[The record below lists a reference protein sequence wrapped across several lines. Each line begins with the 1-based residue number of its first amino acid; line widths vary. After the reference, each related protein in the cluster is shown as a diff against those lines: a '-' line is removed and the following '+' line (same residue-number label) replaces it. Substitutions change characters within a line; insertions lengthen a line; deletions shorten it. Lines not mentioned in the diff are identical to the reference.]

1 MNYELIQY
9 ATSAPEWVTE
19 GWVIAIFA
27 VVAVFVVVF
36 CIAKAVDSWGED
48 RTLYVFGA
56 IAGPLLIFMV
66 YGMMYALISEDHV
79 PYEEKARV
87 AVEVSEVS
95 EQDVSVSEVESMLA
109 GDFVPKVNY
118 DRMTD
123 SNGDTF
129 LKVEVG

>member
-1 MNYELIQY
+1 MNYELIEY
-9 ATSAPEWVTE
+9 ATSTPEWVTE

-48 RTLYVFGA
+48 RALYVFGA
-56 IAGPLLIFMV
+56 IAGALLIFMV
-66 YGMMYALISEDHV
+66 YGLMNALSSDGHV
-79 PYEEKARV
+79 SHEEKARV
-87 AVEVSEVS
+87 AVEVSEVTG
-95 EQDVSVSEVESMLA
+95 QDMSVSEVESMLA

>member
-1 MNYELIQY
+1 MNYELIEY
-9 ATSAPEWVTE
+9 ATSTPEWVTE

-27 VVAVFVVVF
+27 VVAVFVAVF

-48 RTLYVFGA
+48 RALYIFGA
-56 IAGPLLIFMV
+56 IAGPIFIV
-66 YGMMYALISEDHV
+66 IIYGVVYALSSDAHV
-79 PYEEKARV
+79 SHEEKARV
-87 AVEVSEVS
+87 AVEVSEVTG
-95 EQDVSVSEVESMLA
+95 QDVSVSEVESMLD

-123 SNGDTF
+123 SNGDSF